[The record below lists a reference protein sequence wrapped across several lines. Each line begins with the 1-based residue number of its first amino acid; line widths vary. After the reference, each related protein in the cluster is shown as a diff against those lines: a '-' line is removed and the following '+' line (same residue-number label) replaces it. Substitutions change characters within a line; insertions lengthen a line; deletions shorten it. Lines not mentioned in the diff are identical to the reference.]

1 MNLARKVAS
10 STSLILIVRL
20 FQRGIGIISLLIL
33 ARLLTPQDFG
43 VVAIATM
50 LVFFFDA
57 LSEGGT
63 QQYIIQKKTLD
74 DSDIK
79 TAWTI
84 SILSKFVLF
93 VALLILTPLL
103 ADFLNAPEAE
113 TAIRVMAFVLPISA
127 FESPQ
132 LFTHRRDLEYE
143 IISKI
148 LLIERVLSF
157 MVTVV
162 LAFVL
167 ENYWAMIFGVL
178 TSYSCKTML
187 SHWYVPYPFTFS
199 LSRLKEQ
206 MSFSLWML
214 MRSILGYVRAEFDVI
229 FISKMYGADQLGGFS
244 LMRNLSF
251 LPSREIIA
259 PVSNVFL
266 ASFSEIKRRGD
277 PIGEH
282 IVVVLTILL
291 CAIFPIIG
299 YLHVFNQELV
309 SLFLGQQ
316 WLPFAHLLPLLAV
329 FTITFAVSTFVQ
341 QGLIANG
348 DIKLLSVYEMVTL
361 SLLIGLIAFFFSGS
375 MEEFIITRLVF
386 SFMVLSILL
395 VFCSIRF
402 GLPVVSLLFMC
413 TLLATACFAS
423 VLSAQMLTGPGILYL
438 LLGSALYFGV
448 YLVACLFFLFVFK
461 RHRILEEVS
470 SLGLRFIR
478 SRRAS

>member
-1 MNLARKVAS
+1 
-10 STSLILIVRL
+10 
-20 FQRGIGIISLLIL
+20 
-33 ARLLTPQDFG
+33 
-43 VVAIATM
+43 M
-50 LVFFFDA
+50 LVFLFDA

-74 DSDIK
+74 DSDIV

-84 SILSKFVLF
+84 SILSKFALF
-93 VALLILTPLL
+93 VALLFLTPLL

-132 LFTHRRDLEYE
+132 LFTHRRDLEYGV
-143 IISKI
+143 ISKI
-148 LLIERVLSF
+148 LLIERVVSF
-157 MVTVV
+157 LVTVV

-178 TSYSCKTML
+178 TSYTCKTML
-187 SHWYVPYPFTFS
+187 SHCYVPYPLTFS
-199 LSRLKEQ
+199 LSRLKDQ

-214 MRSILGYVRAEFDVI
+214 LRSILGYVRAEFDII

-244 LMRNLSF
+244 LLRNLSF

-277 PIGEH
+277 PIGNH
-282 IVVVLTILL
+282 IVAVLTVLL
-291 CAIFPIIG
+291 CAIFPVIG
-299 YLHVFNQELV
+299 YLHVFNHDLV
-309 SLFLGQQ
+309 ALFLGQQ

-348 DIKLLSVYEMVTL
+348 DVKLLSVYEMVTL
-361 SLLIGLIAFFFSGS
+361 SCLLGLFAFFFSGN
-375 MEEFIITRLVF
+375 MEEFIIARLVF
-386 SFMVLSILL
+386 AFTVLGILL
-395 VFCSIRF
+395 VFCAMRF
-402 GLPVVSLLFMC
+402 RLPVFSLLFIC
-413 TLLATACFAS
+413 ALLAVACVAA
-423 VLSAQMLTGPGILYL
+423 VLITQLVSGEGIFYL
-438 LLGSALYFGV
+438 IGGSALYFGV
-448 YLVACLFFLFVFK
+448 YIVSCLLFLFAFQKHSTLQDVT
-461 RHRILEEVS
+461 
-470 SLGLRFIR
+470 SLAMRFIR
-478 SRRAS
+478 ARLNR

>member
-1 MNLARKVAS
+1 
-10 STSLILIVRL
+10 
-20 FQRGIGIISLLIL
+20 
-33 ARLLTPQDFG
+33 
-43 VVAIATM
+43 
-50 LVFFFDA
+50 
-57 LSEGGT
+57 
-63 QQYIIQKKTLD
+63 
-74 DSDIK
+74 
-79 TAWTI
+79 
-84 SILSKFVLF
+84 
-93 VALLILTPLL
+93 
-103 ADFLNAPEAE
+103 
-113 TAIRVMAFVLPISA
+113 
-127 FESPQ
+127 
-132 LFTHRRDLEYE
+132 
-143 IISKI
+143 
-148 LLIERVLSF
+148 
-157 MVTVV
+157 
-162 LAFVL
+162 
-167 ENYWAMIFGVL
+167 
-178 TSYSCKTML
+178 
-187 SHWYVPYPFTFS
+187 
-199 LSRLKEQ
+199 
-206 MSFSLWML
+206 
-214 MRSILGYVRAEFDVI
+214 
-229 FISKMYGADQLGGFS
+229 
-244 LMRNLSF
+244 
-251 LPSREIIA
+251 
-259 PVSNVFL
+259 
-266 ASFSEIKRRGD
+266 
-277 PIGEH
+277 
-282 IVVVLTILL
+282 VVVLTILL

-478 SRRAS
+478 SKRAS